1 MARSNRRNRVQGPTS
16 APSRTPPTYSTA
28 SARLGP
34 LDHTAEPSH
43 SYNSTPP
50 LMRTVLGD
58 RTPGLAT
65 RSSPVVR
72 SRATGRSRLVTP
84 WEQVRLISPELTK
97 RAMVCARRTIRR
109 EVLFATKA
117 TGKGSKSPRG
127 PRSKVRC

>member
-16 APSRTPPTYSTA
+16 APSRTLPSYPTA

-34 LDHTAEPSH
+34 LDHTAELSD
-43 SYNSTPP
+43 SYHSTPA

-58 RTPGLAT
+58 RTAGLAT

-84 WEQVRLISPELTK
+84 WEQARFISPQLTN
-97 RAMVCARRTIRR
+97 RAMVCARRSIRR
-109 EVLFATKA
+109 EVLFAIKG
-117 TGKGSKSPRG
+117 TGKGSKAKRG
-127 PRSKVRC
+127 PRSSVRC